1 MGFAAMLQ
9 ELREK
14 AGLSQTGLA
23 KKAGVPFR
31 SVQNWE
37 QGVRVPRPQALLA
50 LAEALGT
57 TADELIRG
65 MTGPKPKAK
74 PHPRKR
80 GGGA

>member
-1 MGFAAMLQ
+1 MRFADMLK
-9 ELREK
+9 EMREK

-57 TADELIRG
+57 TTDVLIRG
-65 MTGPKPKAK
+65 MAGPKPR
-74 PHPRKR
+74 PRKK
-80 GGGA
+80 GGGQ